1 MALDDALLAIE
12 MKTDLPMI
20 PTGVPRVA
28 IRFGQPGET
37 WLDRITI
44 AEAERYAI
52 EGHFGEGSKGP
63 KIEVLLKLVKGRP
76 GGRGVITTAGN
87 IERALRG
94 ETGTRIKG

>member
-1 MALDDALLAIE
+1 MALDDTLLAIE
-12 MKTDLPMI
+12 MKTDLLMI

-37 WLDRITI
+37 WLERITI
-44 AEAERYAI
+44 AEAERYAV

-63 KIEVLLKLVKGRP
+63 RIEVLLKFVKRRP
-76 GGRGVITTAGN
+76 GGRGVITNAGN

-94 ETGTRIKG
+94 ETGNWIQG